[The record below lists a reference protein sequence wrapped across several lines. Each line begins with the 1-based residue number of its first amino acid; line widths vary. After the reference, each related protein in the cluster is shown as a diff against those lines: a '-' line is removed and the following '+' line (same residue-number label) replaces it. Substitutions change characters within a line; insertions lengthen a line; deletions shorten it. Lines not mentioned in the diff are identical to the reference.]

1 MKRKNANVMRK
12 AAAAILTAAMTM
24 SLLSGCTGGEESRTA
39 SDRTEQDAATEES
52 SSEKASAGDNN
63 ASGGEDAADTELKT
77 IRILGIDN
85 SGTDD
90 SGTTVYLSDWV
101 NGDSKMWERLTSD
114 LAERGVALEL
124 DLIPADQYDTVIQT
138 QLAAGLD
145 CDFVNLHGID
155 TKTRTS
161 LISQG
166 KLAAVNAIWE
176 QYSEPETRAFYEEGN
191 GSQVTKLNRMEDG
204 NVYWLS
210 AITIGDYK
218 GAAWGGFVMPMIR
231 KDWVDKLGLSMPTT
245 TEELFEVLK
254 AFQDQDANGNG
265 EKDEVA
271 DISFDNFGNGI
282 SQFYGLGT
290 DVCYVD
296 YETGEATSP
305 WYEAGIREY
314 ITFMK
319 KLCDAGLLETSG
331 QGSEK
336 KAENKIALNNN
347 WWIETWEEPG
357 VTVPEGEAAPYL
369 CGIFCQGME
378 GVEPLLSRQN
388 GIQKGSYEFAV
399 TDQADPEAIGALLDY
414 LASETYST
422 LSEFGIE
429 GYTFEKD
436 GDGTMKKFAAG
447 NGSGISEVEI
457 MTKLP
462 ALWVNDGILPR
473 VEITNREQELIT
485 CEEAG
490 KTMGYPEGFTDKARM
505 IQNVYDNEAS
515 YKYAIMDTKANLAAA
530 TDEENEKI
538 SELTADFET
547 YYQELL
553 TKLILGQKSMDD
565 WDIYMEE
572 MKELGLDELIA
583 ITQARYDRAHK

>member
-1 MKRKNANVMRK
+1 MRRKNGSMTK
-12 AAAAILTAAMTM
+12 KTAAMILAAAMTM
-24 SLLSGCTGGEESRTA
+24 SLLAGCGSSGGEA
-39 SDRTEQDAATEES
+39 ES
-52 SSEKASAGDNN
+52 SN
-63 ASGGEDAADTELKT
+63 ASGESATETEETASSGEGTAADGELKT
-77 IRILGIDN
+77 IKILGIDN

-101 NGDSKMWERLTSD
+101 NGDSQMWERLTSD
-114 LAERGVALEL
+114 LAKRGVKLEL
-124 DLIPADQYDTVIQT
+124 DLIPSDQYTTVIQT

-145 CDFVNLHGID
+145 CDFVNLHEVD
-155 TKTRTS
+155 TKTRVN
-161 LISQG
+161 LIGQG
-166 KLAAVNAIWE
+166 KLVPINNIWD
-176 QYSEPETRAFYEEGN
+176 QYSAPETKNFYEEGN
-191 GSQVTKLNRMEDG
+191 GSEVTNLNRMEDG

-210 AITIGDYK
+210 ATTIGDYK
-218 GAAWGGFVMPMIR
+218 GTAWGGFVMPMIR

-245 TEELFEVLK
+245 TDELFDVLK

-271 DISFDNFGNGI
+271 DISYDNFGNGI

-290 DVCYVD
+290 DVIYID
-296 YETGEATSP
+296 YETGKATSP
-305 WYEAGIREY
+305 WYEEGIKDY
-314 ITFMK
+314 ISFMQR
-319 KLCDAGLLETSG
+319 LCEAGLLETSG

-336 KAENKIALNNN
+336 KAENKIAMNNN

-357 VTVPEGEAAPYL
+357 ITVPEGEAAPYL
-369 CGIFCQGME
+369 CGILCQGME
-378 GVEPLLSRQN
+378 GVDPILSRQN

-414 LASETYST
+414 LASEEYST

-436 GDGTMKKFAAG
+436 ENGVMKKFAAG

-485 CEEAG
+485 CADAG
-490 KTMGYPEGFTDKARM
+490 KTMGYPDGFVDKAKM
-505 IQNVYDNEAS
+505 IQDVYDNEAS
-515 YKYAIMDTKANLAAA
+515 YKYAMMDTKANLAAA

-547 YYQELL
+547 YYKELL

-565 WDIYMEE
+565 WDTYMQE
-572 MKELGLDELIA
+572 MQELGLDELIT
-583 ITQARYDRAHK
+583 ITQNRYDRAHK